1 MPREL
6 PLIICRLRRNFC
18 FHRIHVDFGE
28 EKLCNW
34 VKAEVSS
41 LASLAMFPYPDFV
54 ELVHGLLHDFRVIGQ
69 DASLEVS
76 FVVCLHSDAGTCK
89 VRASY
94 IHLLAVKDKHLEV
107 DSRTKH
113 TSKRS

>member
-1 MPREL
+1 MQSKQKPL
-6 PLIICRLRRNFC
+6 PFGGRGLKEVNFY
-18 FHRIHVDFGE
+18 RKD
-28 EKLCNW
+28 LCDW

-41 LASLAMFPYPDFV
+41 LADLTMFTYPDFV

-76 FVVCLHSDAGTCK
+76 LVVRLHSDAGTSK
-89 VRASY
+89 VRASH
-94 IHLLAVKDKHLEV
+94 IHLLAVKDEHLEV

-113 TSKRS
+113 TFQAVV

>member
-1 MPREL
+1 
-6 PLIICRLRRNFC
+6 
-18 FHRIHVDFGE
+18 
-28 EKLCNW
+28 
-34 VKAEVSS
+34 
-41 LASLAMFPYPDFV
+41 MFPYPDFV